1 MHSMTVYMII
11 DHNFQAIIMV
21 IIYEILVFIDNI
33 FHAYLILCSM
43 FMPPRFKQNWAV

>member
-11 DHNFQAIIMV
+11 DHNFHAIIMV

-33 FHAYLILCSM
+33 FHAYFTL
-43 FMPPRFKQNWAV
+43 FNVHAP